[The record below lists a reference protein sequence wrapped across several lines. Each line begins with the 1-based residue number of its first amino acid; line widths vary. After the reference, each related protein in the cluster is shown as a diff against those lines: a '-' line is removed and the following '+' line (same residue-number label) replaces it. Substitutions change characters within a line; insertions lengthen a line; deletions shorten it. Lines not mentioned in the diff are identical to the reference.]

1 MGLRAYL
8 LIDTVDGILPQEFIK
23 ILRELDKMPG
33 VDFIDLVRGSHDILV
48 MVDTPGKVE
57 DIAERIRY
65 KVWFKDME
73 ILRAVTIFE
82 HQRAPKKRLP
92 KALIHHGL

>member
-8 LIDTVDGILPQEFIK
+8 LIDIVDGILPQETIK

-48 MVDTPGKVE
+48 MVDAPGMVE
-57 DIAERIRY
+57 TIADRIRY
-65 KVWFKDME
+65 KVWVKDIE
-73 ILRAVTIFE
+73 ILRAVTIYE
-82 HQRAPKKRLP
+82 HQRAPKKMLP
-92 KALIHHGL
+92 KALTHNGS